1 MREPRRPAYN
11 PAMISV
17 LKLRAVAMSSE
28 YAGRIRASR
37 RDDFGNTAV
46 PIVDEAGG
54 SPCRHC
60 LRLSAP
66 GDTMLLFSYKPFRTV
81 VPYQEVGPV
90 FLHAE
95 PCERFS
101 ANDGFPDAFLNRP
114 LILRPYDSDD
124 NIYDSQRYAEAGDAE
139 SVANQL
145 LADPRVA
152 YVHARSWTRG
162 CYLFRLERAEG

>member
-1 MREPRRPAYN
+1 MRAGPPAAYN
-11 PAMISV
+11 PPMIS
-17 LKLRAVAMSSE
+17 LTTLRAVAMSSE

-37 RDDFGNTAV
+37 RDDYGNTVV

-66 GDTMLLFSYKPFRTV
+66 GDTMLLFSYRPFHTA

-101 ANDGFPDAFLNRP
+101 ASAGLPDAFLNRP
-114 LILRPYDSDD
+114 LILRPYDSGD
-124 NIYDSQRYAEAGDAE
+124 NIYDSQRYAEAGKAE
-139 SVANQL
+139 NVANEL
-145 LADPRVA
+145 LADPQVA

-162 CYLFRLERAEG
+162 CYMFRLERAEG